1 MGMLSGCTQYNF
13 DDTGLANGKHDMTMW
28 EYFKR
33 DSYNWDSLCVM
44 TERAGLVSLFQGT
57 SQYGKNITFFG
68 PTNHSI
74 NRYLFDNGMTRV
86 SDIPV
91 ADCKK
96 FILNCVLPNKRVML
110 DDFKEGVKSSDASTP
125 IGKGGETVEMASG
138 KQLWIYTFRESYNSV
153 PGAGPLR
160 IHLVSPTTTKTSDVA
175 SCNIET
181 STGVVHSLVY
191 DFNLTDF

>member
-68 PTNHSI
+68 PTNNSI
-74 NRYLFDNGMTRV
+74 RRYLYDNNLERV

-96 FILNCVLPNKRVML
+96 FI
-110 DDFKEGVKSSDASTP
+110 
-125 IGKGGETVEMASG
+125 
-138 KQLWIYTFRESYNSV
+138 
-153 PGAGPLR
+153 
-160 IHLVSPTTTKTSDVA
+160 
-175 SCNIET
+175 
-181 STGVVHSLVY
+181 
-191 DFNLTDF
+191 

>member
-1 MGMLSGCTQYNF
+1 MKKIIYIIAVCLTMGVLSSCTKYNF

-28 EYFKR
+28 EYFKG

-57 SQYGKNITFFG
+57 SQYGKNFTFFG

-74 NRYLFDNGMTRV
+74 NRYLYDNGMTRV

-125 IGKGGETVEMASG
+125 IGKGGETVEMA
-138 KQLWIYTFRESYNSV
+138 
-153 PGAGPLR
+153 
-160 IHLVSPTTTKTSDVA
+160 
-175 SCNIET
+175 
-181 STGVVHSLVY
+181 
-191 DFNLTDF
+191 

>member
-1 MGMLSGCTQYNF
+1 
-13 DDTGLANGKHDMTMW
+13 
-28 EYFKR
+28 
-33 DSYNWDSLCVM
+33 
-44 TERAGLVSLFQGT
+44 
-57 SQYGKNITFFG
+57 
-68 PTNHSI
+68 
-74 NRYLFDNGMTRV
+74 
-86 SDIPV
+86 
-91 ADCKK
+91 
-96 FILNCVLPNKRVML
+96 ML

-181 STGVVHSLVY
+181 NTGVVHSLVY

>member
-1 MGMLSGCTQYNF
+1 
-13 DDTGLANGKHDMTMW
+13 
-28 EYFKR
+28 
-33 DSYNWDSLCVM
+33 M

-57 SQYGKNITFFG
+57 SQYGKNFTFFG

-74 NRYLFDNGMTRV
+74 NRYLYDNGMTRV

-125 IGKGGETVEMASG
+125 IG
-138 KQLWIYTFRESYNSV
+138 
-153 PGAGPLR
+153 
-160 IHLVSPTTTKTSDVA
+160 
-175 SCNIET
+175 
-181 STGVVHSLVY
+181 
-191 DFNLTDF
+191 

>member
-1 MGMLSGCTQYNF
+1 
-13 DDTGLANGKHDMTMW
+13 MTMW
-28 EYFKR
+28 EYFKG

-57 SQYGKNITFFG
+57 SQYGKNFTFFG

-74 NRYLFDNGMTRV
+74 RRYLYDNGMTRV

-125 IGKGGETVEMASG
+125 IGKGGEIVEMASG
-138 KQLWIYTFRESYNSV
+138 NQLWIYTFRESYNSV

-181 STGVVHSLVY
+181 NTGVVHSLVY